1 LRHFTPSIHYC
12 GDFYGQSAEGFPVP
26 GAIAVDAVK
35 KILSGLPEGITELG
49 CHPGFGAD
57 LTTMYRVERAQEVAV
72 LCDARIRAMISATGI
87 ELSSFADLPPLD
99 RSPARSA

>member
-1 LRHFTPSIHYC
+1 
-12 GDFYGQSAEGFPVP
+12 
-26 GAIAVDAVK
+26 
-35 KILSGLPEGITELG
+35 
-49 CHPGFGAD
+49 
-57 LTTMYRVERAQEVAV
+57 MYRVERAQEVAV